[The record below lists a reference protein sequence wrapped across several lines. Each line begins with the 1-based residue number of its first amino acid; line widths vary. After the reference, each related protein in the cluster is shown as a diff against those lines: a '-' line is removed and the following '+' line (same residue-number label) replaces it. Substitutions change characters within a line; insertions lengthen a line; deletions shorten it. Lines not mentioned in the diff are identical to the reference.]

1 MFRFLVVL
9 FFIVCTSLNVAGQKP
24 PLVFHH
30 LTVADGLSEN
40 TIRAIVEDN
49 RGYMWFGCEDG
60 LNKYN
65 GYEFT
70 IYRNIPDNPYSI
82 SSRNITDLFIDSK
95 KQLWVVTSNG
105 LNLYDP
111 ILDIFYNFN
120 NNKYP
125 ALKPLSGNIEGIT
138 EDKEGVIW
146 VTTRDNGLYKI
157 ISLDKVPK
165 RMSPPFEENC
175 KHLDYLI
182 PENDS
187 TLLIG
192 TWDGLF

>member
-1 MFRFLVVL
+1 MFRFLLVL

-40 TIRAIVEDN
+40 TIRAIVEDD

-70 IYRNIPDNPYSI
+70 IYRNVADNPYSI
-82 SSRNITDLFIDSK
+82 SSRNITELFIDSK
-95 KQLWVVTSNG
+95 KRLWVVTSNG

-111 ILDIFYNFN
+111 VLDIFYNFKS
-120 NNKYP
+120 NK
-125 ALKPLSGNIEGIT
+125 
-138 EDKEGVIW
+138 
-146 VTTRDNGLYKI
+146 
-157 ISLDKVPK
+157 
-165 RMSPPFEENC
+165 
-175 KHLDYLI
+175 
-182 PENDS
+182 
-187 TLLIG
+187 
-192 TWDGLF
+192 